1 MKSFLNIFSFFFITF
16 SIFSQEKISVYDIAR
31 KGTIDQ
37 VQAIHKE
44 IPGIINT
51 PNENGFSPLI
61 LACYSGN
68 EAVALYLIDNA
79 NVDFVSSEGTALMAA
94 VVKGNVK
101 FANLLLEK
109 KANPNL
115 TNKQGT
121 TALIYAV
128 QFKNSEMISLL
139 LKYNASKSQLDT
151 DGKTAFEYAVFAG
164 DESIINLSYF
174 LFKKLSLYLAL

>member
-1 MKSFLNIFSFFFITF
+1 MKSFLIFLSFFFITF
-16 SIFSQEKISVYDIAR
+16 SIFSQEKVSVYDIAR
-31 KGTIDQ
+31 KGPIDQ

-44 IPGIINT
+44 TPEIINT
-51 PNENGFSPLI
+51 PNEHGFSPLI

-68 EAVALYLIDNA
+68 ESVAQYLIENS

-101 FANLLLEK
+101 LA
-109 KANPNL
+109 NL
-115 TNKQGT
+115 TNQQGT

-128 QFKNSEMISLL
+128 QFKNAELISLL

-151 DGKTAFEYAVFAG
+151 DGKTAFEYAVFSG
-164 DESIINLSYF
+164 DETIINL
-174 LFKKLSLYLAL
+174 LK

>member
-1 MKSFLNIFSFFFITF
+1 MKSFLIFLSFFFITF
-16 SIFSQEKISVYDIAR
+16 SIFSQEKISIYDIAR

-44 IPGIINT
+44 TPEIINT
-51 PNENGFSPLI
+51 PNEHGFSPLI

-68 EAVALYLIDNA
+68 ESVAQYLIENS

-101 FANLLLEK
+101 LANLLLEK

-115 TNKQGT
+115 TNQQGT

-128 QFKNSEMISLL
+128 QFKNAELISLL

-151 DGKTAFEYAVFAG
+151 DGKTAFEYAVFSG
-164 DESIINLSYF
+164 DETIINL
-174 LFKKLSLYLAL
+174 LK

>member
-1 MKSFLNIFSFFFITF
+1 MRNFYYIIFCFFTTL
-16 SIFSQEKISVYDIAR
+16 IFSQEKISVYDIAR
-31 KGTIDQ
+31 KGTIEQLQ
-37 VQAIHKE
+37 VLHKQNPE
-44 IPGIINT
+44 IINT
-51 PNENGFSPLI
+51 PNERGFSPLI

-68 EAVALYLIDNA
+68 EAVALHLIENA
-79 NVDFVSSEGTALMAA
+79 NLDYVSSEGTALMAA
-94 VVKGNVK
+94 VVKGNLKLV
-101 FANLLLEK
+101 NLLLEK

-151 DGKTAFEYAVFAG
+151 DGKTAFEYAVFSG
-164 DESIINLSYF
+164 DETIINL
-174 LFKKLSLYLAL
+174 LK

>member
-1 MKSFLNIFSFFFITF
+1 LKTKSHCIYTLVLLLLGQFPIVA
-16 SIFSQEKISVYDIAR
+16 QEKWDVHAVAR

-37 VQAIHKE
+37 IEVLYKE
-44 IPGIINT
+44 TPEIINT
-51 PNENGFSPLI
+51 PNERGFSPLI

-68 EAVALYLIDNA
+68 ESVATYLIEKTNIDY
-79 NVDFVSSEGTALMAA
+79 VSSEGTALMAA
-94 VVKGNVK
+94 VVKGNVRLVN
-101 FANLLLEK
+101 ALLEK

-128 QFKNSEMISLL
+128 QLKNIEIIRLL
-139 LKYNASKSQLDT
+139 LKYTASKSMVDQ

-164 DESIINLSYF
+164 DETIINL
-174 LFKKLSLYLAL
+174 LK

>member
-1 MKSFLNIFSFFFITF
+1 MNFLYTFLIIFLFQF
-16 SIFSQEKISVYDIAR
+16 SIFAQEKLNVYDIAR
-31 KGTIDQ
+31 KGTVPEIE
-37 VQAIHKE
+37 VLNKE
-44 IPGIINT
+44 TPEIINT
-51 PNENGFSPLI
+51 PNERGFTPLI

-68 EAVALYLIDNA
+68 EAVAMYLIENS

-101 FANLLLEK
+101 LTKELLEK

-128 QFKNSEMISLL
+128 QFKNAELISLL
-139 LKYNASKSQLDT
+139 LKYNASKSKLDS

-164 DESIINLSYF
+164 DETIINL
-174 LFKKLSLYLAL
+174 LK